1 MVTPNSSVKTT
12 ENYVYRSTSA
22 GIPNIPTYLRD
33 FWGRRFFAVEMSK
46 SGMRS
51 SNANN
56 VLGSFWLVL
65 NPLLLA
71 FVYYLLINVLSGN
84 GSAQSDPQRLPHIVG
99 GIFAYYFFAGC
110 MTGGTQSVV
119 AAGRLIMNTPFPR
132 LLLVYSVVRT
142 AFYRFLPTIPVFFL
156 IYLAKGQHLHL
167 IQLLAIPA
175 FFLLVLTGFG
185 MAALL
190 ATAQVYFRDTSSFL
204 PYVNR
209 IWLYVSPILFY
220 WEKIHSSLGSWAYL
234 NPLYPIMGIWGDV
247 LIRGKLPPVHL
258 WYAAGLWS
266 ALIFTVGSLL
276 FISKESDFAVRI

>member
-1 MVTPNSSVKTT
+1 
-12 ENYVYRSTSA
+12 VYRSATS
-22 GIPNIPTYLRD
+22 GLPNFSTYLRE
-33 FWGRRFFAVEMSK
+33 FWGRRVFAVELSR

-56 VLGSFWLVL
+56 FLGSFWLVL

-71 FVYYLLINVLSGN
+71 FVYYLLINVLS
-84 GSAQSDPQRLPHIVG
+84 SSSTTQSDPQRLPHIVG

-110 MTGGTQSVV
+110 MNGGTNSVV
-119 AAGRLIMNTPFPR
+119 TAGRLIMNTPFPR

-142 AFYRFLPTIPVFFL
+142 AFYRFLPTMPVFFL
-156 IYLAKGQHLHL
+156 VYVAKGQQFNI

-175 FFLLVLTGFG
+175 FFLLLLTGFG
-185 MAALL
+185 VAAFL

-209 IWLYVSPILFY
+209 VWLYVSPILFY
-220 WEKIHSSLGSWAYL
+220 SEKIYDSIGAWAYL

-247 LIRGKLPPVHL
+247 LVRGVLPSVEL
-258 WYAAGLWS
+258 WCAASLWCVLFFS
-266 ALIFTVGSLL
+266 AGSIL

>member
-1 MVTPNSSVKTT
+1 MTQNSSVKST
-12 ENYVYRSTSA
+12 EEYVYRSTSA
-22 GIPNIPTYLRD
+22 GIPNIPTYVRD
-33 FWGRRFFAVEMSK
+33 FWNRRVFAVEMSK

-71 FVYYLLINVLSGN
+71 FVYYLLISVLSGN
-84 GSAQSDPQRLPHIVG
+84 NSAQEDPQRLPHIVG
-99 GIFAYYFFAGC
+99 GIFAYYFFAAC
-110 MTGGTQSVV
+110 MTGGAQSVV

-142 AFYRFLPTIPVFFL
+142 AFYRFLPTIPVFFFVYL
-156 IYLAKGQHLHL
+156 IKGQHFHL
-167 IQLLAIPA
+167 VQLLAIPA
-175 FFLLVLTGFG
+175 FFMLTLAGFG

-204 PYVNR
+204 PYINR
-209 IWLYVSPILFY
+209 IWLYISPILFY
-220 WEKIHSSLGSWAYL
+220 WERIYKELGTLSYL
-234 NPLYPIMGIWGDV
+234 NPLYSFMGIWGDV
-247 LIRGKLPPVHL
+247 LIRGKMPPVHM

-266 ALIFTVGSLL
+266 IGIFTVGSLI
-276 FISKESDFAVRI
+276 FISRESDFAVRI